1 MSDFILPDIGE
12 GIVECE
18 LVKWLVSEGDI
29 INVVV
34 LSLDTREKKVSLGM
48 KQIEPNPWTL
58 LEERYPVGTRI
69 LGKIRNITDFGIFIG
84 IEDGI
89 DGLVHISDISW
100 TQKIRHPSELYKRGE
115 EVEAVVLNI
124 DVDNERFSLG
134 IKQLTPDPWETIP
147 SRYPPGK
154 VVEAKITKLT
164 DFGAFAEIED
174 GVEGLIHISELASE
188 RIEDPSQVVNVGEEH
203 KVEIISV
210 DPKERKIALSIK
222 SFLRRN
228 ESGRLREYS
237 DEDGA
242 TAQLGDLLKD
252 RLGNEE
258 E

>member
-1 MSDFILPDIGE
+1 MSWTRRIKHPSR
-12 GIVECE
+12 V
-18 LVKWLVSEGDI
+18 VNEGDVI
-29 INVVV
+29 TVVV
-34 LSLDTREKKVSLGM
+34 LSLDTRDKKVSLGM

-134 IKQLTPDPWETIP
+134 IKQLSPDPWETIP

-154 VVEAKITKLT
+154 IVDARITKLT
-164 DFGAFAEIED
+164 DFGAFAEIEE
-174 GVEGLIHISELASE
+174 GVEGLIHISELAQE
-188 RIEDPSQVVNVGEEH
+188 RIEDPSQVVKVDEDH

-222 SFLRRN
+222 SFMRRS
-228 ESGRLREYS
+228 ETGRLREYS
-237 DEDGA
+237 DDTGA

-252 RLGNEE
+252 KLAEAMGDEE
-258 E
+258 

>member
-1 MSDFILPDIGE
+1 
-12 GIVECE
+12 
-18 LVKWLVSEGDI
+18 
-29 INVVV
+29 V
-34 LSLDTREKKVSLGM
+34 LSLDTKEKKVSLGM

-58 LEERYPVGTRI
+58 LEEKYPVGTRI

-100 TQKIRHPSELYKRGE
+100 TQKIRHPSEIYKRND

-134 IKQLTPDPWETIP
+134 IKQLEPDPWETIP

-154 VVEAKITKLT
+154 IVTAKITKIA

-174 GVEGLIHISELASE
+174 GVEGLIHISELSNE
-188 RIEDPSQVVNVGEEH
+188 RIEDPNQVVKVNEVH

-222 SFLRRN
+222 SFIRRA
-228 ESGRLREYS
+228 ETGHLSEYS
-237 DEDGA
+237 EEGGSS
-242 TAQLGDLLKD
+242 TQLGDLLKN
-252 RLGNEE
+252 RLSDYNEE
-258 E
+258 NA